1 MFALLKNRDK
11 CHKKTAVLLL
21 PPRLRLR
28 QSSRCFRALTPRG
41 IRLKA
46 QPEITSMNRIPPEQI
61 TAICHFILSRADIMA
76 ANSRSF
82 DSGDSAIAPNAST
95 ASFASALEGTD

>member
-46 QPEITSMNRIPPEQI
+46 QPEITSMNRIPPR
-61 TAICHFILSRADIMA
+61 TDHGDLSFHTFKGRYNGRQLAV
-76 ANSRSF
+76 F
-82 DSGDSAIAPNAST
+82 
-95 ASFASALEGTD
+95 